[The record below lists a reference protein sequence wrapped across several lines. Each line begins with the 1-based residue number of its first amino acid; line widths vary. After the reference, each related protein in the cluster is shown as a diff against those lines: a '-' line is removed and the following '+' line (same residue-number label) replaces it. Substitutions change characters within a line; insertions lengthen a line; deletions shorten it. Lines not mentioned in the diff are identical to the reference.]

1 VSARPPAEA
10 PAYVPPYPFAPL
22 GVRCLAGLV
31 DLALTLA
38 VVVPLGLV
46 LSGTGVVAG
55 VLAVIA
61 LFAWLEARY
70 GRTPGKALL
79 HLRVLQLD
87 GSPATPLA
95 AVVRNAF
102 RVIDGFPGIYLVAI
116 TSIAGSRR
124 RQRIGDQAAGTSVF
138 RDPAIA
144 PAAGEDA
151 SQ

>member
-1 VSARPPAEA
+1 VSEPAEP

-22 GVRCLAGLV
+22 GARCLAGLV

-38 VVVPLGLV
+38 VVVPLGLL

-55 VLAVIA
+55 ALLVIA
-61 LFAWLEARY
+61 LFAWLEARF

-102 RVIDGFPGIYLVAI
+102 RVIDGFPGIYLIAV

-138 RDPAIA
+138 RD
-144 PAAGEDA
+144 AATGPEVGKDA
-151 SQ
+151 SE